1 MQYFNY
7 LSKWKII
14 SLRLLLIFLIS
25 GIVYSCEQKPQTS
38 VFEKEVLE
46 PVKYIGERQPDERFY
61 DGKLPHAMGVHH
73 YQVFRAN
80 RTFPSEG
87 GDIGWTY
94 NHQPFLA
101 YWKGKFYLQYLSDL
115 SQEHTPPGRTLLVT
129 SNDGRHWSDPAIIF
143 PEYTLPEINFKS
155 AHIPAGTKSVMHQRM
170 GFYVAPNGRLLTLAF
185 YSYCETPRT
194 SPNAGNGL
202 GRVVR
207 EIYPNGSLGPIHFI
221 RYNRHAGWNE
231 TNTAYP
237 FYKESRD
244 EGFLEACQALLADKL
259 ITLQWW
265 EEDRAEDGFYVINP
279 GDVKNATYFSKDV
292 VTSMGAGKAFNFFH
306 RADGIVVGLWKNQY
320 GALSTDNGK
329 TWEKITKNRTL
340 MTDGAKTWGQRTEDG
355 RYVIVHN
362 QSATFRNRFPMTSMV
377 SDDGH
382 LFDDLLC
389 LRSDIPP
396 RRFQGIH
403 KRSGSQYY
411 RGIIEGNGDPP
422 GEDVWITYSV
432 NKEDIWI
439 SRIHVP
445 ITGTAADHVDQD
457 FEKTKNEADMQLWN
471 LYKPT
476 LAPIQIIVDPLD
488 QSNHCL
494 QLKDEEPL
502 DYAKAERIFPGR
514 NRIGIH
520 FRFNPLKIALG
531 SAMDVEVQDK
541 FGNRPMRLR
550 IDKDWLSTD
559 IKSIEAQAPMPLENN
574 RWYTVDLILDCEK
587 QSYTLTLD
595 NRITSKIIPFAKRVE
610 ELQRIVFRTGP
621 YRNEVPPVVINE
633 ATDNPAGLNTED
645 LAGADQKVKASVY
658 LIDDVRT
665 SDGTKNE

>member
-1 MQYFNY
+1 
-7 LSKWKII
+7 
-14 SLRLLLIFLIS
+14 
-25 GIVYSCEQKPQTS
+25 
-38 VFEKEVLE
+38 
-46 PVKYIGERQPDERFY
+46 
-61 DGKLPHAMGVHH
+61 
-73 YQVFRAN
+73 
-80 RTFPSEG
+80 
-87 GDIGWTY
+87 
-94 NHQPFLA
+94 
-101 YWKGKFYLQYLSDL
+101 
-115 SQEHTPPGRTLLVT
+115 
-129 SNDGRHWSDPAIIF
+129 
-143 PEYTLPEINFKS
+143 
-155 AHIPAGTKSVMHQRM
+155 
-170 GFYVAPNGRLLTLAF
+170 
-185 YSYCETPRT
+185 
-194 SPNAGNGL
+194 
-202 GRVVR
+202 
-207 EIYPNGSLGPIHFI
+207 
-221 RYNRHAGWNE
+221 
-231 TNTAYP
+231 
-237 FYKESRD
+237 
-244 EGFLEACQALLADKL
+244 
-259 ITLQWW
+259 
-265 EEDRAEDGFYVINP
+265 
-279 GDVKNATYFSKDV
+279 
-292 VTSMGAGKAFNFFH
+292 
-306 RADGIVVGLWKNQY
+306 
-320 GALSTDNGK
+320 
-329 TWEKITKNRTL
+329 
-340 MTDGAKTWGQRTEDG
+340 
-355 RYVIVHN
+355 
-362 QSATFRNRFPMTSMV
+362 MTSMV

-445 ITGTAADHVDQD
+445 IAGTAADHVDQD
-457 FEKTKNEADMQLWN
+457 FEKTKNEADLQLWN
-471 LYKPT
+471 LYEPT

-645 LAGADQKVKASVY
+645 LAGADQKVKSSVY

-665 SDGTKNE
+665 SDGK